1 MRPIFSIDDFS
12 RGISYDETENT
23 VNGFNDIV
31 QVDLKTI
38 NGVMMLSKDYLNTV
52 TGDNDTRV
60 VLNHMK
66 PLQYVPDAQATGN
79 DSSALFLTSSGSG
92 SASVNLLDPNTNS
105 ISQLIAGGSGA

>member
-38 NGVMMLSKDYLNTV
+38 NGVMMLSKYYLNTI
-52 TGDNDTRV
+52 TGDNDTRQA
-60 VLNHMK
+60 LNHMK
-66 PLQYVPDAQATGN
+66 ELQYVPDAQSAGN
-79 DSSALFLTSSGSG
+79 DSSALYLVSSGSG
-92 SASVNLLDPNTNS
+92 SATVNLLDPNTNS
-105 ISQLIAGGSGA
+105 VSQLVAG

>member
-38 NGVMMLSKDYLNTV
+38 NGVMMLSKDYDNTI
-52 TGDNDTRV
+52 
-60 VLNHMK
+60 
-66 PLQYVPDAQATGN
+66 QWE
-79 DSSALFLTSSGSG
+79 DS
-92 SASVNLLDPNTNS
+92 
-105 ISQLIAGGSGA
+105 